1 MNEGQEHLWHIELDM
16 MRQKVRF
23 AMENLDELPR
33 RTQVRHD
40 LEVVLSCLED
50 LCEVTKGES
59 A

>member
-1 MNEGQEHLWHIELDM
+1 MNEGQEHPWHIEFQM
-16 MRQKVRF
+16 MHDRLRY
-23 AMENLDELPR
+23 AMENLDSIEK
-33 RTQVRHD
+33 RTQVRHN